1 VLAAAID
8 IRRWLETDRQTG
20 FAQRLARD
28 RAIGRTIA
36 TTDEL
41 GRVLAW
47 WEQVPRGE
55 TATAGLAAQGLR
67 VERLRRMAT
76 VALCLLG
83 VLLGTATAGVAF
95 AYDGRHPVNLF
106 RLFALLVGVPAV
118 LLLLTLVVVA
128 AGGPRPGRG
137 GLFAALDA
145 GRWAGAALDRLA
157 RFELFTPGAGA
168 PLGLAA
174 FARWQVVVFSQWVA
188 VGFFVGALGLAFM
201 LVAFTDLAFGWST
214 TLEYPAGD
222 VQRLFAVVSAPWAAW
237 LPQAAPDLG
246 LTELSRYFRGEAPA
260 LAAERAA
267 RLGAWWPFVLMTVA
281 VYGLLPRLLLL
292 GFSGWRLRVAT
303 RALLRADPEVTA
315 LLDRLAA
322 PLVAPGGDGSGQVP
336 QAPGQDLPAPGR
348 VSGGAPCVLVIWNRA
363 MPAQAARDLLGE
375 RLGLRVAALCELSVL
390 ESDAQQREALA
401 VLVRAGGDDAAQR
414 AIVLTRGWEPPL
426 LEFGDFLGLVRAIVG
441 ASASLTVVPID
452 VSGSRVDAADRAV
465 WAQALGRL
473 RDPRLYVQDVLP

>member
-1 VLAAAID
+1 MLAAAID

-47 WEQVPRGE
+47 WAQVPRG
-55 TATAGLAAQGLR
+55 AVGMDGLAAQGLR
-67 VERLRRMAT
+67 IERLRRVAT

-83 VLLGTATAGVAF
+83 VLLGAAAAGVAF

-106 RLFALLVGVPAV
+106 RLFALLVGIPGV
-118 LLLLTLVVVA
+118 LLLLTLIVVA

-157 RFELFTPGAGA
+157 QLELFTPGAGA

-174 FARWQVVVFSQWVA
+174 FARWQVLVFSQWVA
-188 VGFFVGALGLAFM
+188 VGFFLGALGLSLL

-214 TLEYPAGD
+214 TLEYPAVD
-222 VQRLFAVVSAPWAAW
+222 VHRLFAVLAAPWAAW
-237 LPQAAPDLG
+237 LPQATPDPG
-246 LTELSRYFRGEAPA
+246 LTELSRYFRGEGPA
-260 LAAERAA
+260 LTAERAA
-267 RLGAWWPFVLMTVA
+267 RLGAWWPFVLMTV
-281 VYGLLPRLLLL
+281 VTYGLLPRLLLL
-292 GFSGWRLRVAT
+292 GFAGWRLRVAT

-322 PLVAPGGDGSGQVP
+322 PLIAPGGDGSGQVP
-336 QAPGQDLPAPGR
+336 QAPGHDLPAPERLAG
-348 VSGGAPCVLVIWNRA
+348 SAPCVLVIWNRA
-363 MPAQAARDLLGE
+363 MPVQAARDWLGE
-375 RLGLRVAALCELSVL
+375 QLALRVVALCELSVL
-390 ESDAQQREALA
+390 ESDEQQREALA
-401 VLVRAGGDDAAQR
+401 ALVRAGGDEAAQR
-414 AIVLTRGWEPPL
+414 AIVIPRGWEPPL
-426 LEFGDFLGLVRAIVG
+426 LEFGDFLGLVRASLG
-441 ASASLTVVPID
+441 AAASLSVVPID